1 MPEKKPIMEILLF
14 SDRPLFL
21 FLFSIVTLFLAVNA
35 LMIKP
40 EASFLSMI
48 PSEHEY
54 IQNYVEHEDDLK
66 GLGNA
71 LRIAVEAP
79 EGSIYTAEYL
89 DVLRQIA
96 DDIFYVPGVD
106 RSALKSLWSPSVRWN
121 EVTEYGFDFGSVI
134 DESYNGS
141 ESSLEIVRRNIQ
153 KSGEIGTLVANDHSS
168 SVILVPLLDV
178 DPKTRKPI
186 NYKQLSDDLEEIR
199 ARYAEQGYD
208 LRIVGF
214 AKVVGDLIDGA
225 GQVFSFFGIA
235 FLVLLA
241 LLYWSSRCLR
251 STTVRAASSL
261 VAVIWQLGFLS
272 LFDYGLNPYSM
283 LVPFLMFALGV
294 SHGIQMGSTMTQEMI
309 KGADKEQ
316 AARLAYRKVFKPGLA
331 ALITDGIGFL
341 TLLIIAIDVIQ
352 DIAVGA
358 AIGVAVVAF
367 TDLMLLPVL
376 LSYTGVS
383 KSGLKRVNREKN
395 VAEHKIWKGMS
406 LLATPKAARI
416 SVTTALLLLGLGFW
430 GASGLKIGDLDP
442 GAPELRPDSRYNLDN
457 AYMSEKFSA
466 SSDVFVIMLKTP
478 REGNSD
484 YTTLTNVDE
493 LEWELQQLE
502 GVQSTI
508 SLVSTVKLLNVAFNE
523 GKFDW
528 YSIPRS
534 QIALDNMVA
543 ANIPAALANTEGT
556 LSPILVFLNDHKAE
570 TLASV
575 VAVAERFAKEHN
587 NEQAEYLLA
596 AGNAGIEAATN
607 MVIEDAHLQI
617 TFSVYAV
624 VMLICVLTYRSVLG
638 AVCVV
643 APLFLTTVLSEALMT
658 WVGIGIKVA
667 TLPVIAVGVGIGV
680 DYGIYIYNRL
690 SEYLRRGYT
699 LQLAYYHTLRTSGRA
714 VLFTGT
720 TLSIGVATWMFSPI
734 KFQAD
739 MGLLLTFMFLV
750 NMIGA
755 ILLIPGLMSLL
766 GVAERLRLRR
776 DKRKGKAH
784 SVQPAAERMS
794 GHAREQESN
803 DQGAGDKE
811 AFVQETQYPDAQNKE
826 NPVVVTKNTL
836 SPA

>member
-1 MPEKKPIMEILLF
+1 MSDQKSTEVIDDKKSIMEIILF

-21 FLFSIVTLFLAVNA
+21 FLFSIMTLFLLVNA
-35 LMIKP
+35 LLIKP

-54 IQNYVEHEDDLK
+54 IQNYIEHEDDLK

-79 EGSIYTAEYL
+79 SGDIYNADYLETLRSISD
-89 DVLRQIA
+89 DVFFI
-96 DDIFYVPGVD
+96 PGVD
-106 RSALKSLWSPSVRWN
+106 RSALKSLWSPNVRWN
-121 EVTEYGFDFGSVI
+121 EVTEFGFDFGSVI
-134 DESYNGS
+134 DENYNGS
-141 ESSLEIVRRNIQ
+141 DASLQIVRRNIQ
-153 KSGEIGTLVANDHSS
+153 KSGEVGSLVANDHSS
-168 SVILVPLLDV
+168 SVIYVPLLDV
-178 DPKTRKPI
+178 DPKTLKPL
-186 NYKQLSDDLEEIR
+186 NYQKLSADLEEVR
-199 ARYAEQGYD
+199 SRYAELGYT
-208 LRIVGF
+208 LHIVGF

-225 GQVFSFFGIA
+225 GEVFSFFGIA

-241 LLYWSSRCLR
+241 FLYWSSRCLR
-251 STTVRAASSL
+251 STAVRAASSF

-272 LFDYGLNPYSM
+272 LFGYGLNPYSM

-309 KGADKEQ
+309 KGADKLL

-331 ALITDGIGFL
+331 ALVTDGIGFL
-341 TLLIIAIDVIQ
+341 TLIVISIAVIQ

-383 KSGLKRVNREKN
+383 KSGLKRVNHEKN
-395 VAEHKIWKGMS
+395 VSNHGVWRVLS
-406 LLATPKAARI
+406 NLATPKAARI
-416 SVTTALLLLGLGFW
+416 SVTTAALLLVLGFW
-430 GASGLKIGDLDP
+430 GASGLKVGDLDS
-442 GAPELRPDSRYNLDN
+442 GAPELRPDSRYNLDD
-457 AYMSEKFSA
+457 AYMNEKYSA
-466 SSDVFVIMLKTP
+466 SSDLFVIMLRTP
-478 REGNSD
+478 AEGNSD
-484 YTTLTNVDE
+484 YSTLTNVDQ
-493 LEWELQQLE
+493 LEWELQQLS

-508 SLVSTVKLLNVAFNE
+508 SLVSQVKLLNVAFNE

-534 QIALDNMVA
+534 QVALDSMIA
-543 ANIPAALANTEGT
+543 ANMPAALANTEGT

-570 TLASV
+570 TLSAV
-575 VAVAERFAKEHN
+575 VAVAERFAATHN
-587 NEQAEYLLA
+587 NAEAEFLLA

-607 MVIEDAHLQI
+607 MVIESAHLQI
-617 TFSVYAV
+617 TYMVYSVV
-624 VMLICVLTYRSVLG
+624 LLICVLTYRSFLG
-638 AVCVV
+638 AICVV

-680 DYGIYIYNRL
+680 DYGIYIFNRL
-690 SEYLRRGYT
+690 SQYLRRGQDLKT
-699 LQLAYYHTLRTSGRA
+699 AYYNTLRTSGRA

-720 TLSIGVATWMFSPI
+720 TLSIGVATWIFSPI

-766 GVAERLRLRR
+766 GVAKRMQPKPE
-776 DKRKGKAH
+776 DKQSESAVTK
-784 SVQPAAERMS
+784 
-794 GHAREQESN
+794 REKTEEV
-803 DQGAGDKE
+803 QGALC
-811 AFVQETQYPDAQNKE
+811 TQA
-826 NPVVVTKNTL
+826 
-836 SPA
+836 